1 MFLVRFFFSLK
12 ILWFFFWFD
21 KFLLP
26 KTNFSNKRT
35 FLEQSFVFFFLFI
48 LVFILIIY
56 LLIFIDKRSTL
67 SGYVASVSPIKLS
80 KSKKSHNNQM
90 KPPKQYFD
98 FYFHG
103 QDEVRRGVCFS
114 PQKHKILDEILKSQH
129 DQECII
135 KKVKLNE
142 KKYRFRIN
150 WFYHYYKTRIGWR

>member
-1 MFLVRFFFSLK
+1 MV
-12 ILWFFFWFD
+12 
-21 KFLLP
+21 FLLIWQIFITQNQFF
-26 KTNFSNKRT
+26 KQKNISRT
-35 FLEQSFVFFFLFI
+35 KFCFFFLFI

-80 KSKKSHNNQM
+80 KPKKSHNNQM

>member
-1 MFLVRFFFSLK
+1 M
-12 ILWFFFWFD
+12 
-21 KFLLP
+21 
-26 KTNFSNKRT
+26 
-35 FLEQSFVFFFLFI
+35 
-48 LVFILIIY
+48 
-56 LLIFIDKRSTL
+56 
-67 SGYVASVSPIKLS
+67 ASVSPIKLS

-142 KKYRFRIN
+142 KKIQISY
-150 WFYHYYKTRIGWR
+150 